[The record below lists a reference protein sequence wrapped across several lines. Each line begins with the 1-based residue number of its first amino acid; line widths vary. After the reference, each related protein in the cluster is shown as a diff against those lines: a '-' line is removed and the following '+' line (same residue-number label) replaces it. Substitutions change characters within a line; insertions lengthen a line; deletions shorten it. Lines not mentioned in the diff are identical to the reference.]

1 MNYLC
6 TELVPGAY
14 VIAIEDKETWDVMSY
29 TNLYVLRRGD
39 QIILIDAGAKN
50 YQPVIVKALAEI
62 GITPEMVTHVLLTH
76 GHHDHWEGAALFKKA
91 AKYVHSAD
99 RPMVAPP
106 LKAEFAAYSKTGPFT
121 FAAPGVGDLEIVLV
135 NTHSPGSVAIYDVIS
150 QALFVGDF
158 FCYWGE
164 DLPAGQLVTDSEAIK
179 EGSCQYVAGQAA
191 LEEPGFDKFMQGLS
205 RLLTFKAEFFCTGHG
220 VVLHGEI
227 QQFLTN
233 MWQAGKS
240 K

>member
-1 MNYLC
+1 MNYIC
-6 TELVPGAY
+6 TELVSGAY

-50 YQPVIVKALAEI
+50 YRSVIVKALAEI
-62 GITPEMVTHVLLTH
+62 GITPDMVTQVLLTH

-91 AKYVHSAD
+91 LKFIHRAD
-99 RPMVAPP
+99 LPMVASP
-106 LKAEFAAYSKTGPFT
+106 LKAEFTAYSKTGEFT
-121 FAAPGVGDLEIVLV
+121 FAAPGVSDLDIVLV
-135 NTHSPGSVAIYDVIS
+135 NTHSPGSVAIYDYIS

-179 EGSCQYVAGQAA
+179 QGSCQYVAGQAT
-191 LEEPGFDKFMQGLS
+191 LHDEPGFDKFMQGLS
-205 RLLTFKAEFFCTGHG
+205 RLLRFKAEFFCTGHG
-220 VVLHGEI
+220 VVVRGEI
-227 QQFLTN
+227 HQFLTN
-233 MWQAGKS
+233 MWQSGQK
-240 K
+240 